1 MDDLGICGLGTALLY
16 TPDVASE
23 IETVINLNLEQPMTL
38 VALFI
43 SRLLKGLQNLSNAE
57 DGFHVSWG
65 RCSYEIEDIG
75 TVFFRP
81 VLDPETGEKAFLID
95 QIQWKFE
102 TSRFFSSFQAT

>member
-1 MDDLGICGLGTALLY
+1 
-16 TPDVASE
+16 
-23 IETVINLNLEQPMTL
+23 MTL

-65 RCSYEIEDIG
+65 
-75 TVFFRP
+75 FFRP

-102 TSRFFSSFQAT
+102 TSRFFSSFQSA